1 MHFQIQSFLRAAIV
15 RRPPAVRIG
24 PFLVSFD
31 DHDDSPF
38 RNYAVPDDGA
48 SPLMPTSPRSSA
60 RSRHG
65 AACRGL
71 STCRTSPLLSSSGFA
86 STGSPKRVASR

>member
-38 RNYAVPDDGA
+38 RNYAVPGCPMPLA
-48 SPLMPTSPRSSA
+48 SDT
-60 RSRHG
+60 
-65 AACRGL
+65 
-71 STCRTSPLLSSSGFA
+71 
-86 STGSPKRVASR
+86 